1 MTRLVKKLTALFL
14 AVVMVMAMG
23 ITASAAGT
31 GTITITNAFK
41 GETYKVYK
49 VFDADG
55 NETSISY
62 KLVNGK
68 TTAPTGFTVDGAG
81 NVTYTGTGTDGL
93 TATDIAAIASYV
105 GDSDLVAEAT
115 ATDSTL
121 KFENLPNG
129 YYYVTTTTGTAVTI
143 NSTNPNVSITD
154 KNEKPEVDKKITS
167 TSAGSLDENGKKA
180 LAQVGSTVDYESTIQ
195 VKNGAKGYVFN
206 DTMTN
211 QKLVA
216 DSVVVKVG
224 DDTITA
230 GDTTFILTTTD
241 TTIKIAFADAWIAQQ
256 VDKTV
261 TITYSATI
269 TSDALTK
276 DPAKNTAYVKYGDA
290 SETAKS
296 ETEVYNAKVTVT
308 KTDDKNA
315 ALAGAGFVLAKT
327 EGEGD
332 SAVTKYYNLTNNVVT
347 WVDSI
352 DNATEYKTTTA
363 EGGNVV
369 TFTGLADGT
378 YTLIEKTVP
387 AGYNKATDTTITV
400 VEGDYTTTNLEQSKT
415 VINNPGS
422 VLPSTGG
429 MGTTLLYVGGIALIL
444 GAAVVMIV
452 RKRMA

>member
-55 NETSISY
+55 NGTSISY

-68 TTAPTGFTVDGAG
+68 TTAPAGFTVDGAG
-81 NVTYTGTGTDGL
+81 NVTTTK
-93 TATDIAAIASYV
+93 TALDADTIAAIASYV
-105 GDSDLVAEAT
+105 TEDDLVATKT
-115 ATDSTL
+115 AETAGEL
-121 KFENLPNG
+121 KFEGLANG

-154 KNEKPEVDKKITS
+154 KNQTPPVVKVITS
-167 TSAGSLDENGKKA
+167 ADSLDADGKKA
-180 LAQVGSTVDYESTIQ
+180 LAEVGSTVSYKSTIS
-195 VKNGAKGYVFN
+195 VVNGAKSYVFH

-216 DSVVVKVG
+216 NSVVVKVG

-230 GDTTFILTTTD
+230 GDTTFTLATTD
-241 TTIKIAFADAWIAQQ
+241 TTIEITFADAWIAQQ
-256 VDKTV
+256 VGKNVEIAYD
-261 TITYSATI
+261 ATI
-269 TSDALTK
+269 TSDALTTV
-276 DPAKNTAYVKYGDA
+276 PAKNTAYVKYGNA

-308 KTDDKNA
+308 KTDNQNA

-332 SAVTKYYNLTNNVVT
+332 SAVTKYYKLENNVVT
-347 WVDSI
+347 WVTDI
-352 DNATEYKTTTA
+352 ADATEYKTTETS
-363 EGGNVV
+363 NVV

-387 AGYNKATDTTITV
+387 AGYNKAADSTITV
-400 VEGDYTTTNLEQSKT
+400 AKGDYTTTNLEQSKT
-415 VINNPGS
+415 VVNNPGS

>member
-55 NETSISY
+55 NGTSISY

-68 TTAPTGFTVDGAG
+68 TTAPAGFTVDGAG

-93 TATDIAAIASYV
+93 TATDIAAIAGYV
-105 GDSDLVAEAT
+105 ENDDPVAQAT

-121 KFENLPNG
+121 TFENLPNG

-143 NSTNPNVSITD
+143 DSTNPNVSITD
-154 KNEKPEVDKKITS
+154 KNQKPPVVKVITS
-167 TSAGSLDENGKKA
+167 ADSLDADGKKA
-180 LAQVGSTVDYESTIQ
+180 LAEVGSTVSYKSTIG
-195 VKNGAKGYVFN
+195 VVNGAKNYVFH

-211 QKLVA
+211 QTLDA
-216 DSVVVKVG
+216 SSIKVNG
-224 DDTITA
+224 ATVTDDIATVETTENTITI
-230 GDTTFILTTTD
+230 TF
-241 TTIKIAFADAWIAQQ
+241 KDAWIAQQ
-256 VDKTV
+256 VGKNV
-261 TITYSATI
+261 EITYSATI
-269 TSDALTK
+269 TSAALTE
-276 DPAKNTAYVKYGDA
+276 DSAKNTAYINYGN
-290 SETAKS
+290 SQKTS
-296 ETEVYNAKVTVT
+296 ETETEVHNATITVT
-308 KTDDKNA
+308 KTDNKNQ

-332 SAVTKYYNLTNNVVT
+332 SAVTEYYKLEDNVVT
-347 WVDSI
+347 WVTNIAD
-352 DNATEYKTTTA
+352 ATEYKTTETS
-363 EGGNVV
+363 NVV

-387 AGYNKATDTTITV
+387 AGYNKAADSTITV
-400 VEGDYTTTNLEQSKT
+400 TKGDYTTINLEQSKT
-415 VINNPGS
+415 VVNNPGS